1 MKKSKVLQLNNT
13 YIQDELHKERIRQE
27 ENRQKNRFMGMLL
40 VLIVFLFTLPAYN
53 LVDSYHRLQEKEQ
66 QLVELK
72 AHYQELLEQQ
82 KIAATLVSKLE
93 DEEYAKKYVR
103 ARLQY
108 TKEGETVYNIPGL
121 LPQ

>member
-1 MKKSKVLQLNNT
+1 MKKSKVLQLNNS
-13 YIQDELHKERIRQE
+13 YIQDEIQKEQLRQE
-27 ENRQKNRFMGMLL
+27 ENRQKNRFMAMLL

-53 LVDSYHRLQEKEQ
+53 LVESYHRLQEKEK
-66 QLVELK
+66 QLAELEI
-72 AHYQELLEQQ
+72 HYQELSEQQ
-82 KIAATLVSKLE
+82 EIAATLVHKLE

-108 TKEGETVYNIPGL
+108 SKEGEIVYNIPGL

>member
-1 MKKSKVLQLNNT
+1 MKKSKVLQLNNA
-13 YIQDELHKERIRQE
+13 YIQDEIHKERIRQE

-53 LVDSYHRLQEKEQ
+53 LVESYHRLQEKEAQLAELEAQYQDLSEQQ
-66 QLVELK
+66 QL
-72 AHYQELLEQQ
+72 
-82 KIAATLVSKLE
+82 AASLVRKLE

-108 TKEGETVYNIPGL
+108 SKEGEIVYNIPGL